1 MRLREGKLRDLGGL
15 MLEMF
20 RRDRFREDL
29 LRERC
34 TELLELDARL
44 YEIDALLEAIRRRVP
59 PARCECGA
67 PLLWGSH
74 FCPNCGRPAGDHPVI
89 ACALCNH
96 PLPADAR
103 YCAEC
108 GAPSGTEAPRKQE
121 QQPAAE
127 ADAPAEPEQEPV
139 AEAKEA

>member
-1 MRLREGKLRDLGGL
+1 

-34 TELLELDARL
+34 AELLELDARL
-44 YEIDALLEAIRRRVP
+44 YEIDTLLDAIRRRVAP
-59 PARCECGA
+59 LRCECGA

-74 FCPNCGRPAGDHPVI
+74 FCPNCGRPAGDQPVV
-89 ACALCNH
+89 ACALCGH

-108 GAPSGTEAPRKQE
+108 GAPSG
-121 QQPAAE
+121 AE
-127 ADAPAEPEQEPV
+127 RPPKSAGPETSAEPEPAPEASNGDAGV
-139 AEAKEA
+139 AEQPLAEASEA